1 MILREEVKY
10 YTGYQITDD
19 IIRKINLIELKRI
32 KEGITYIKSE
42 PIKTLR
48 DLCRIHGTFPSEE
61 NIIIGQDWYIIYSRL
76 YKDSSEIEINEW
88 VAIDQV
94 ENKLMQTIEMFSAM
108 KRILLENK
116 DITVFATMRHSTS
129 YKFYRSLLTR
139 GYFKEISNR
148 ADIDDEL
155 PEYLESIKTELKNKY
170 ETPEDFLKNIDKENL
185 EDTHFEDIIHH
196 LVIFKT
202 TDKFI
207 KRYKK

>member
-1 MILREEVKY
+1 MREAVKH
-10 YTGYQITDD
+10 YTGYEITDE

-48 DLCRIHGTFPSEE
+48 DLCKIHGTFPKEE
-61 NIIIGQDWYIIYSRL
+61 NVIIGQDWYIIYSRL
-76 YKDSSEIEINEW
+76 YEDASEIEINEW
-88 VAIDQV
+88 VAINKV
-94 ENKLMQTIEMFSAM
+94 ENKLMQTIEMLSAM
-108 KRILLENK
+108 KKILLENK

-129 YKFYRSLLTR
+129 YKFYKSLLTR
-139 GYFKEISNR
+139 GYFKELSNR

-155 PEYLESIKTELKNKY
+155 PEYLEPIKTELKNKY
-170 ETPEDFLKNIDKENL
+170 ETPEVFLQNLDNENL
-185 EDTHFEDIIHH
+185 QDTRFEDIIHH
-196 LVIFKT
+196 LIIFKP

>member
-1 MILREEVKY
+1 MREAVKH
-10 YTGYQITDD
+10 YTGYEITDE

-48 DLCRIHGTFPSEE
+48 YLCKIHGTFPKEE
-61 NIIIGQDWYIIYSRL
+61 NVIIGQDWYIIYSRL
-76 YKDSSEIEINEW
+76 YEDASEIEINEW
-88 VAIDQV
+88 VAINKV
-94 ENKLMQTIEMFSAM
+94 ENKLMQTIEMLSAL
-108 KRILLENK
+108 KKILLENK

-129 YKFYRSLLTR
+129 YKFYKLLLTR
-139 GYFKEISNR
+139 GYFKELSNR

-155 PEYLESIKTELKNKY
+155 PEYLEPIKTELKNKY
-170 ETPEDFLKNIDKENL
+170 ETPEVFLQNLDNENL
-185 EDTHFEDIIHH
+185 QDTHFEDIIHH
-196 LVIFKT
+196 LIIFKP

>member
-1 MILREEVKY
+1 MREAVKH
-10 YTGYQITDD
+10 YTGYEITDE

-48 DLCRIHGTFPSEE
+48 DLCKIHGTFPKEE
-61 NIIIGQDWYIIYSRL
+61 NVIIGQDWYIIYSRL
-76 YKDSSEIEINEW
+76 YEDASEIEINEW
-88 VAIDQV
+88 VAINKV
-94 ENKLMQTIEMFSAM
+94 ENKLMQTIEMLSAM
-108 KRILLENK
+108 KKILLENK

-129 YKFYRSLLTR
+129 YKFYKLLLTR

-148 ADIDDEL
+148 PDIDDEL
-155 PEYLESIKTELKNKY
+155 PEYLEPIKIKLKNKY
-170 ETPEDFLKNIDKENL
+170 ETPEIFLQNLDNENL
-185 EDTHFEDIIHH
+185 QDTHFEDIIHH
-196 LVIFKT
+196 LIIFKP